1 VTEGENARGETLEG
15 LAAERTLSVTTHCLR
30 QQQTRLLGNAG
41 CFVSIA
47 CLLLGTLSIPF
58 PYTLLF
64 CLFSHTHIT
73 LHYPF
78 AVLFFSSLLLV
89 TGFSICSLHCTA
101 LRSPSSSSRG
111 SNFRAPRHS
120 LRFAYTPY
128 LLVPPTVL
136 GPAARNVARIP
147 SAPFYIHYSYHSPQ
161 HLRAG
166 E

>member
-1 VTEGENARGETLEG
+1 MIEGENARGETLEG

-47 CLLLGTLSIPF
+47 CFLATLSLPF
-58 PYTLLF
+58 PHTLLF
-64 CLFSHTHIT
+64 CLFSHTHIP

-78 AVLFFSSLLLV
+78 AVLYFFSSLGYYRLFL
-89 TGFSICSLHCTA
+89 FAACTA
-101 LRSPSSSSRG
+101 LRSPLSRG

-136 GPAARNVARIP
+136 GTAARNVARIP

-166 E
+166 